1 MFNQEVD
8 ETTRQLEDTRLQR
21 AKTVRRLEEK
31 DKDNIFSSAWR
42 NLILIGSATTTTS
55 PPPPPRK

>member
-8 ETTRQLEDTRLQR
+8 ETTRQLKDTRLER

-31 DKDNIFSSAWR
+31 DKDNLFSSAWR
-42 NLILIGSATTTTS
+42 NLLLTGSATTTTS